1 MDYITLD
8 SLIICLN
15 YIFFTIF
22 IISVFT
28 AIYITINSH
37 LLVIYIIGVC
47 IFYGFIYCCITTCIK
62 GFFGTRNFINEDNI
76 QIEINE
82 DNIQIEINEDNIQI
96 EINEDN
102 IQIEINED
110 NIQIEINEDNIQIE
124 INESYDINTENKGQP
139 IKVLNIDD
147 LNSNFNNTCPI
158 CLDIIEPIDAYKLAI
173 CDFHIYHKNCIDIY
187 INNDYIKC
195 PVCNI

>member
-62 GFFGTRNFINEDNI
+62 GFFGTRNF
-76 QIEINE
+76 
-82 DNIQIEINEDNIQI
+82 
-96 EINEDN
+96 
-102 IQIEINED
+102 
-110 NIQIEINEDNIQIE
+110 INEDNIQIE

>member
-62 GFFGTRNFINEDNI
+62 GFFGTRNF
-76 QIEINE
+76 
-82 DNIQIEINEDNIQI
+82 
-96 EINEDN
+96 INEDN